1 MSDWFEIFQVENLTL
16 RILFQATAIIAAGYV
31 ISKIVHLIVRIIQLK
46 ITSKTETDLDDR
58 IIGVL
63 EKSVQRIINVTA
75 LYIAAMRIEAV
86 YQGTW
91 THYLDGA
98 FFVIMVVFITMLL
111 SGIVKVIMEWYV
123 AVIGVR
129 TQSQVDD
136 ELVPLV
142 KRVANMLLYSIGLV
156 ICLDHFHIDIKALVV
171 SLGVGSFAIAFAAQ
185 ETLANMIAGFVIMV
199 DRPFRAGDRI
209 RILSSQQIGDVLK
222 VGLRSTKILD
232 FDNNIVMIPNAQI
245 IKNEII
251 NYSYPEVAT
260 RLRIEVGIS
269 YGSDLDKAKK
279 ILTDVC
285 KSFDQVMKE
294 PKPAAYLLGFGESS
308 LQMIVVGRVKHYKDV
323 FDTAD
328 AVRAKIYDEFNR
340 QGIEFPFPQRVVHL
354 KNQSSPKQIIP

>member
-1 MSDWFEIFQVENLTL
+1 MKDWLD
-16 RILFQATAIIAAGYV
+16 LFQIENTILRMIAQAAAIIAAGYV
-31 ISKIVHLIVRIIQLK
+31 ISKIVHLIVKIIQRK

-75 LYIAAMRIEAV
+75 LYIAAMRIENV
-86 YQGTW
+86 IHGKW
-91 THYLDGA
+91 TLYLDGA
-98 FFVIMVVFITMLL
+98 FFVIMVVFITMLF
-111 SGIVKVIMEWYV
+111 SAIVRTTMEWYV
-123 AVIGVR
+123 TLVAAR
-129 TQSQVDD
+129 TQSQIDE

-209 RILSSQQIGDVLK
+209 RILSSQQVGDVIK

-232 FDNNIVMIPNAQI
+232 FDNNIVLIPNSEI
-245 IKNEII
+245 IKHEII
-251 NYSYPEVAT
+251 NFSYPEEST
-260 RLRIEVGIS
+260 RLRIEIAVS
-269 YGSDLDKAKK
+269 YGTDLAKTK
-279 ILTDVC
+279 QILIDVC
-285 KSFDQVMKE
+285 KSFNEILPE
-294 PKPAAYLLGFGESS
+294 PPPAAYVLGFGESS
-308 LQMIVVGRVKHYKDV
+308 VQMIVVGRVRHYREL

-328 AVRAKIYDEFNR
+328 AVRVKIYDEFNK
-340 QGIEFPFPQRVVHL
+340 QDIVFPFPQRVVHV
-354 KNQSSPKQIIP
+354 KEQSQIA

>member
-1 MSDWFEIFQVENLTL
+1 MKEWLEILLIEDPAIRMLV
-16 RILFQATAIIAAGYV
+16 QAAVIVVAGYV
-31 ISKIVHLIVRIIQLK
+31 ISKIVHLIVKIIQHR

-58 IIGVL
+58 IVGVL
-63 EKSVQRIINVTA
+63 EKSVQRIINVSA
-75 LYIAAMRIEAV
+75 LYIAAGRIENV
-86 YQGTW
+86 YHGKW
-91 THYLDGA
+91 ALYLDGA
-98 FFVIMVVFITMLL
+98 FFVVMVIFITMLF
-111 SGIVKVIMEWYV
+111 SGIVKVVMEWYV
-123 AVIGVR
+123 NVIAVR

-209 RILSSQQIGDVLK
+209 RILSSQQTGDVIK

-251 NYSYPEVAT
+251 NFSYPEVAS
-260 RLRIEVGIS
+260 RLRIEVGVA
-269 YGSDLDKAKK
+269 YGTDIEKAKK
-279 ILTDVC
+279 ILIDVC
-285 KSFDQVMKE
+285 KSFEQVLPE
-294 PKPAAYLLGFGESS
+294 PKPTAFLLGFGDSS
-308 LQMIVVGRVKHYKDV
+308 VNLAVVARVQHYREV
-323 FDTAD
+323 FDTSD
-328 AVRAKIYDEFNR
+328 AVRVKIYDEFNKH
-340 QGIEFPFPQRVVHL
+340 GIEFPFPQRVVHI
-354 KNQSSPKQIIP
+354 KNQSASG